1 MSIDPGIAEMQAA
14 AATIAAM
21 TEQGIFPSSIGAFVA
36 ERAATMGDAPA
47 AIWFED
53 GITLSYA
60 DLDRRSDTLAAAL
73 LARGIR
79 KGAHVALM
87 MPNVPEFVLSWFA
100 LAKLGAVL
108 VPTNTA
114 YTSAELDYLLNQSDA
129 QALITDASLLP
140 ALQGMSKRPAVLDDA
155 RVFVRGGGDGPYV
168 SLDAMLDEDR
178 EWKAPW
184 PVVSTDLMSLQYTSG
199 TTGFPK
205 GCMLTHDYWL
215 LLALSAAEAGMGA
228 DQVKRSL
235 LWAPFFYMDPQW
247 QLLMTMQL
255 GGTAY
260 IAKRMS
266 LTRFFDWARDLEIN
280 YTYFPEAALKTLEP
294 SDRDKQMSLRY
305 INAFG
310 WSPASVKE
318 AEERFGVVARD
329 SFGMTEIGAGMLVPV
344 AATHKLDK
352 RSCGVAAPF
361 RETRVIAEDGR
372 ECGPG
377 EAGELQ
383 IRGRSIL
390 LGYYKRPDANAES
403 FDGDWFRTGDLF
415 IRDEDGYLSIVGRIK
430 DMVRRSSENISAREV
445 EAVLEELS
453 QVEEAAVVP
462 VPDPLRKEEVKAYL
476 KLKPGVARDA
486 FSLEAL
492 FEHCRKNLAAFKVPR
507 YVAFIDDYPRTP
519 SHKIAKPKLIAA
531 AGDLRAGSFDRV
543 DNIWR

>member
-1 MSIDPGIAEMQAA
+1 MMTIDPGIAEMQAA
-14 AATIAAM
+14 AETIAAM
-21 TEQGIFPSSIGAFVA
+21 DFPVSIGAFVA
-36 ERAATMGDAPA
+36 ERAATLGDAPA

-60 DLDRRSDTLAAAL
+60 ELHRRSDALAAAL

-114 YTSAELDYLLNQSDA
+114 YTSTELDYLLNQSDA

-140 ALQGMSKRPAVLDDA
+140 ALEGMSKRPAVLDDA
-155 RVFVRGGGDGPYV
+155 RVFVRGGGAPYV
-168 SLDAMLDEDR
+168 SLDAMLAEDR
-178 EWKAPW
+178 EWTAPW

-215 LLALSAAEAGMGA
+215 LLALSAAAGMGA
-228 DQVKRSL
+228 DAVKRSL

-260 IAKRMS
+260 VARRMS
-266 LTRFFDWARDLEIN
+266 LTRFFDWARELQIN
-280 YTYFPEAALKTLEP
+280 YTYFPEAALKTLPP
-294 SDRDKQMSLRY
+294 SDRDKEMSLRY

-310 WSPASVKE
+310 WSPASVRE
-318 AEERFGVVARD
+318 AEERFGVIARD

-344 AATHKLDK
+344 SATHKLDK
-352 RSCGVAAPF
+352 RTCGVAAPF
-361 RETRVIAEDGR
+361 RETRVIGEDGR
-372 ECGPG
+372 ECAPG

-445 EAVLEELS
+445 EAVLEELE

-476 KLKPGVARDA
+476 KLKPGVARED
-486 FSLEAL
+486 FSLDAL

-531 AGDLRAGSFDRV
+531 AGDLRKDSFDRV